1 MIKVLIVD
9 DNKKRLEKLIAKL
22 EQLDNQQYLKIDQAK
37 SSSKAKQLMRV
48 TKYDLLVLDVVLPKR
63 DRETPSANEG
73 IKTLRDIHVKPDFY
87 TPTKIIGIT
96 AFIKDMGKFSNEFY
110 ERTSVILQAESH
122 SSSWISQIASNVDS
136 LIKTLVSEA
145 QSQSNVTLISIH
157 GIRTIGHWQN
167 TLNDLVKE
175 NSRKIEPKPVK
186 YGFFSLLSFLFPH
199 LRDYVAK
206 KVVKKIHSALDSSNQ
221 DRVILVAHSFGTY
234 IAAKAI
240 ESYTGK
246 TQIDLT
252 IFAGSVLKTDHDL
265 DSIFNRT
272 NMFIN
277 ECGARDKILMI
288 CNMLVLGLGDA
299 GRSGFSSHQ
308 HNSFINRYYNGGHD
322 VYLAKEKMLEN
333 WVPSI
338 ISGQKP
344 RDIDERPNLWYQDIS
359 EFIIQLFSATKP
371 LLYLLIGYAI
381 YTGLR

>member
-9 DNKKRLEKLIAKL
+9 DNKKRLEKLITKL
-22 EQLDNQQYLKIDQAK
+22 EQLDNQQYLKIDEAK

>member
-96 AFIKDMGKFSNEFY
+96 AFIKDMGKFLNEFY

>member
-1 MIKVLIVD
+1 
-9 DNKKRLEKLIAKL
+9 
-22 EQLDNQQYLKIDQAK
+22 
-37 SSSKAKQLMRV
+37 MRV

-206 KVVKKIHSALDSSNQ
+206 K
-221 DRVILVAHSFGTY
+221 
-234 IAAKAI
+234 
-240 ESYTGK
+240 
-246 TQIDLT
+246 
-252 IFAGSVLKTDHDL
+252 
-265 DSIFNRT
+265 
-272 NMFIN
+272 
-277 ECGARDKILMI
+277 
-288 CNMLVLGLGDA
+288 
-299 GRSGFSSHQ
+299 
-308 HNSFINRYYNGGHD
+308 
-322 VYLAKEKMLEN
+322 
-333 WVPSI
+333 
-338 ISGQKP
+338 
-344 RDIDERPNLWYQDIS
+344 
-359 EFIIQLFSATKP
+359 
-371 LLYLLIGYAI
+371 
-381 YTGLR
+381 

>member
-9 DNKKRLEKLIAKL
+9 DNKKRLKKLITKL
-22 EQLDNQQYLKIDQAK
+22 EQLDNQQYLKIDEAK

-63 DRETPSANEG
+63 DSETPSANEG

-240 ESYTGK
+240 ETYTGK

-338 ISGQKP
+338 ISSQKP

>member
-9 DNKKRLEKLIAKL
+9 DNKKRLKKLITKL
-22 EQLDNQQYLKIDQAK
+22 EQLDNQQYLKIDEAK

-167 TLNDLVKE
+167 NLNDLVKE
-175 NSRKIEPKPVK
+175 NSRKIEPKTVK

-240 ESYTGK
+240 ETYTGK

-265 DSIFNRT
+265 DSIFKRT